1 MTLAAESA
9 IAAVD
14 RELLDGMYWSH
25 FGAFTYQAY
34 EALNPGQP
42 LIPNW
47 HIDAICHRVQQ
58 MVTGDA
64 RKRLILN
71 LPPRTLKSF
80 IASVALPAWLL
91 GRNPS
96 TRIICASYSD
106 ELSTKFSRDCRA
118 LLETLFYK
126 RVFPG
131 TKLNPRK
138 ASEGEFETT
147 KRGYRLATS
156 VGGTLTGRGGEVLI
170 VDDPIKANE
179 AESEVARKAA
189 IEWFRTTALSRLD
202 DPAASLVCV
211 AMQRLH
217 VDDVSGI
224 LIEQGWPKLVLPAI
238 AVEAADYEIGVGEV
252 HHRPAGQLL
261 QPDRDSPEAIDELK
275 REIGSRVFAAQY
287 QQNPTPPEGNMIKAA
302 WLGRYDRV
310 PERNSFQRVVLSCDP
325 AGKAGA
331 HNDYTAVT
339 IVGVEK
345 QALYLLHVSRGHWSV
360 MQMREQIIALAA
372 QWQVDLVIVE
382 DTSSGMGLIQLLK
395 EEPDLDVIG
404 RKPDADKVTRM
415 SRQQGRFEAGRIL
428 LPNDAPWLA
437 DFENELLAFPSG
449 RYDDQVDALLLFL
462 EWFAQNERYLRPM
475 SFCPPIIVQRNIFR
489 WEAPMHDD
497 WSVRY

>member
-1 MTLAAESA
+1 MKTDRDLADACYRN
-9 IAAVD
+9 D
-14 RELLDGMYWSH
+14 L
-25 FGAFTYQAY
+25 GAFAYQAFK
-34 EALNPGQP
+34 ALNPGQR
-42 LIPNW
+42 LISNW
-47 HIDAICHRVQQ
+47 HIDAICHHVQQ
-58 MVTGDA
+58 MVTGEA

-91 GRNPS
+91 GRNPGS
-96 TRIICASYSD
+96 RIICASYSD

-118 LLETLFYK
+118 LLGTPFYQ

-131 TKLNPRK
+131 TRLNPQK

-156 VGGTLTGRGGEVLI
+156 VGGTLTGRGGDVLV
-170 VDDPIKANE
+170 VDDPIKAND

-189 IEWFRTTALSRLD
+189 IEWFRNTALSRLD
-202 DPAASLVCV
+202 DPSESLVCI

-217 VDDVSGI
+217 VDDLSGI

-238 AVEAADYEIGVGEV
+238 AVEAADYEIGEDEV
-252 HHRPAGQLL
+252 YHRPAGQLL
-261 QPDRDSPEAIDELK
+261 QPERDSPEAIDELK
-275 REIGSRVFAAQY
+275 CEIGSRVFAAQY
-287 QQNPTPPEGNMIKAA
+287 QQNPTPPDGNMIKAA
-302 WLGRYDRV
+302 WLGRYDQV
-310 PERNSFQRVVLSCDP
+310 PDRNCLQRVVLSCDP

-331 HNDYTAVT
+331 HNDYTAIT
-339 IVGVEK
+339 IFGVQK
-345 QALYLLHVSRGHWSV
+345 QALHLLHVSRGHWAV
-360 MQMREQIIALAA
+360 MQMREQITALAA

-395 EEPDLDVIG
+395 EQPRLDVVG
-404 RKPDADKVTRM
+404 RRPDADKETRM

-428 LPNDAPWLA
+428 LPKEAPWLA
-437 DFENELLAFPSG
+437 DFENELLAFPGG

-462 EWFAQNERYLRPM
+462 EWFAQNERCLQPM
-475 SFCPPIIVQRNIFR
+475 TFCSPIVVRR
-489 WEAPMHDD
+489 EHPWPWDATPSRMD